1 MGQSQKYFLLCIYHI
16 AREFSPNFS
25 PLGPILKEEIG
36 NKGIKWPLLYI
47 YTSSSCPG
55 FPGKYRETG
64 NTGQDLLVFNIIRSH
79 KYFPFPRISRDFP
92 GFPVIS
98 PGFPRFPEISRDF
111 PGFPGITQDFPGFSE
126 ISRDFPR
133 FPEISRDFPRFS
145 EISRFPGFPVSRF
158 PGIPVSRDSQ
168 WNANMAHC
176 VLL

>member
-1 MGQSQKYFLLCIYHI
+1 MGRYGLFQ
-16 AREFSPNFS
+16 
-25 PLGPILKEEIG
+25 
-36 NKGIKWPLLYI
+36 
-47 YTSSSCPG
+47 TSSSCPG

-111 PGFPGITQDFPGFSE
+111 PGLPKIFRDFPRFPG

-133 FPEISRDFPRFS
+133 FPVSRDFPFPGN
-145 EISRFPGFPVSRF
+145 SRFPGFPVEFKHGPLCAALKKREQSV
-158 PGIPVSRDSQ
+158 PV
-168 WNANMAHC
+168 WY
-176 VLL
+176 L

>member
-1 MGQSQKYFLLCIYHI
+1 MAPSQTNNDDITCSYLL
-16 AREFSPNFS
+16 
-25 PLGPILKEEIG
+25 
-36 NKGIKWPLLYI
+36 

-111 PGFPGITQDFPGFSE
+111 PGLPKIFRDFPRFPG
-126 ISRDFPR
+126 ISRDFPE

-145 EISRFPGFPVSRF
+145 EISRFPGFPVSREFPF
-158 PGIPVSRDSQ
+158 PGIPSGIQTWPIVCCFEKKGAKCACMVLVNLCSVLQGKVS
-168 WNANMAHC
+168 
-176 VLL
+176 VTTVI